1 MKVAGKNAFEGLKVR
16 VVRARVV
23 VIALGRAVQMDEGV
37 VGSWCVVDE
46 SGLEWLGVG
55 VWLKVD
61 LSGWELV
68 CG

>member
-23 VIALGRAVQMDEGV
+23 IIALGRAVQMDEGV
-37 VGSWCVVDE
+37 VESWCVVE

-55 VWLKVD
+55 VWLMKVD